1 MKSLINVS
9 ALNQRLYLTII
20 FQFSDEVY
28 TIDMF
33 LAKKLTVKGS
43 YSVIRILIAV
53 CFIFI
58 GPLLDTL
65 HASALSMNHDMQST
79 QNCASVCVSNKRI
92 NVQYEA
98 PVFHDEKK
106 LPTPPLDLPY
116 YMQFRDVGFSTPL
129 PPLELIYSS
138 SFKPPDINTLYSVF
152 RI

>member
-1 MKSLINVS
+1 M
-9 ALNQRLYLTII
+9 II
-20 FQFSDEVY
+20 FFQFIDEVY
-28 TIDMF
+28 TTDMF
-33 LAKKLTVKGS
+33 LAKKLTVKDR

-65 HASALSMNHDMQST
+65 HASALSMNHDDMKSI
-79 QNCASVCVSNKRI
+79 QNCTSTCSANKRA

-98 PVFHDEKK
+98 PVFQEEKK